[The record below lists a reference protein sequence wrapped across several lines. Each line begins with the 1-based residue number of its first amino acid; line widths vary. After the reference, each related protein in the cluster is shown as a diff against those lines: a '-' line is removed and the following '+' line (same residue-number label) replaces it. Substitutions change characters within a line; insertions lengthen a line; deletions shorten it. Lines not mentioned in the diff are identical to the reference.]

1 MSNGLTAADIN
12 LTVDEELH
20 RGIPKHTDAEAK
32 AFRESVDREGR
43 YRDPIR
49 YWQQNG
55 TALVLDGRHRLED
68 WQARPKD
75 LPAPS
80 VEEVLLPDKAAARLY
95 IVREQLARRNLTPQ
109 AFKTLV
115 GELYNQQKKARG
127 GDRKSAPDQSADSAL
142 CSKAP
147 ENTAET
153 VAEEVGVSPRTVKVY
168 GKLVEAKN
176 AINQTL
182 PPLLVDLESYKVPGS
197 AVLQIAKLTKPQMVE
212 VRKNLKAGRKWNAGI
227 GSQANG
233 SKPKRKK
240 NGAEVSTSKAVD
252 ALLKTHVSPLARG
265 IDSVAEMLGWERGK
279 ARNGN
284 HKAADDA
291 LNSFIESVKQM
302 REGKL

>member
-95 IVREQLARRNLTPQ
+95 IVREQLARRNLTEK
-109 AFKTLV
+109 AFKELL
-115 GELYNQQKKARG
+115 GELYNQQKKAPKRPKKAEPEKG
-127 GDRKSAPDQSADSAL
+127 GQAVTLSGDAKNTG
-142 CSKAP
+142 K
-147 ENTAET
+147 TAEQI
-153 VAEEVGVSPRTVKVY
+153 ADEHGVSDRTVKRY

-182 PPLLVDLESYKVPGS
+182 PPLLGDIEAYNVPDS
-197 AVLQIAKLTKPQMVE
+197 AVHQIAKLDKAGMVE
-212 VRKNLKAGRKWNAGI
+212 VRKNLKAGRKWNQPEGKI
-227 GSQANG
+227 SG
-233 SKPKRKK
+233 
-240 NGAEVSTSKAVD
+240 GATFDPAELDAAVD
-252 ALLKTHVSPLARG
+252 MSAIKDV
-265 IDSVAEMLGWERGK
+265 D
-279 ARNGN
+279 
-284 HKAADDA
+284 KAAA
-291 LNSFIESVKQM
+291 AVSRKLAAAAKVHG
-302 REGKL
+302 EGKHYTTIFKSIAAIKKACAEWGGLA